1 MATTTID
8 TGTRY
13 TVTRQD
19 GTQFTVS
26 LDNIRGGRNLGGG
39 WLETAD
45 GQRIS
50 IEDAKSVLY
59 AAARAAGGVYSWVEE
74 SREHSAGERY
84 EIHFGVAPEIDP
96 ATVRRVSEG
105 YGVREYPRARQLTDE
120 LDWGYALRHHTA
132 QLVPTDTTRY
142 VGYGEDC
149 GDDVRRNLREWRG

>member
-26 LDNIRGGRNLGGG
+26 LDNIRGGRNFGGG

-59 AAARAAGGVYSWVEE
+59 AAARAVGGVYSWVEE
-74 SREHSAGERY
+74 SREQYAGERY
-84 EIHFGVAPEIDP
+84 EIHLGVAPEIDP
-96 ATVRRVSEG
+96 ASIRRVSEG

-120 LDWGYALRHHTA
+120 LDWGYALRYHVD
-132 QLVPTDTTRY
+132 QLVPADSTRY
-142 VGYGEDC
+142 DGYGEDS
-149 GDDVRRNLREWRG
+149 GDDVRRNRRGWIG